1 MSKNHFKCVL
11 SAQSFVCVPF
21 VHGTS
26 RSIDSTTFEMIFG
39 KLVRFLRQFRDTNRY
54 RFVQA
59 VPANNSITSSKMNF
73 KSAYKRGTSRSIDS
87 TTFEMIFG
95 KLVRFLRQFQD
106 TNQYLGIQAVSRNY
120 LITPSK
126 MIFRDTREVGTSQL
140 FDPIAFENKGN

>member
-59 VPANNSITSSKMNF
+59 V
-73 KSAYKRGTSRSIDS
+73 
-87 TTFEMIFG
+87 
-95 KLVRFLRQFQD
+95 
-106 TNQYLGIQAVSRNY
+106 SRNH
-120 LITPSK
+120 LITPNK
-126 MIFRDTREVGTSQL
+126 MIFRDTREVNTSQL
-140 FDPIAFENKGN
+140 FDLWAFENKGN